1 MLTLKKT
8 LRKQKFLYK
17 IWSPA
22 IRLFSLN
29 FLSKVMQILKGYDAI
44 ALNGFQ
50 GHGHYIILN
59 REKMVVEE

>member
-44 ALNGFQ
+44 AL
-50 GHGHYIILN
+50 
-59 REKMVVEE
+59 EETA